1 MVEPPPP
8 PPPPEAAP
16 PPPPPE
22 PGRCPNCGAPHD
34 VYQEY
39 CLECGRRLPGAYV
52 GGRYAEVWRRD
63 SPIWLW
69 AALAAL
75 LLVALVSGAVVA
87 LAATDD
93 GKSSEPATSIPVV
106 STAPSTTS
114 TVGVVTTPPTITIN
128 SAHDDARDDDV
139 LDHDLRHDDVRD
151 DHHRQQRHLAA
162 VEGRLHR
169 RPQVGADEQRPLSGR
184 GRGRQGADE
193 RALAG
198 RDPQLLRLLEPEPG
212 LLRHVHRDL
221 RHGVPGE
228 RRPSQRAVERIPDCV
243 RARSIELA
251 RDVCNSASRE
261 VCNSLGGRVRMR
273 ARREIGRT

>member
-93 GKSSEPATSIPVV
+93 GKSSEPATSVPVV
-106 STAPSTTS
+106 SAPSTTS

-128 SAHDDARDDDV
+128 PPTTALGTTTFSTTTFGTTTFGTTTTGSNVTWPPSKDGFTVVLKSVPTSNGRSQAEAAADKARANG
-139 LDHDLRHDDVRD
+139 LS
-151 DHHRQQRHLAA
+151 
-162 VEGRLHR
+162 
-169 RPQVGADEQRPLSGR
+169 QVGILNSSDFSSLNPGYYVTFTGIYDTESQAN
-184 GRGRQGADE
+184 A
-193 RALAG
+193 AL
-198 RDPQLLRLLEPEPG
+198 QN
-212 LLRHVHRDL
+212 
-221 RHGVPGE
+221 
-228 RRPSQRAVERIPDCV
+228 
-243 RARSIELA
+243 ARSKGFPTA
-251 RDVCNSASRE
+251 YVRE
-261 VCNSLGGRVRMR
+261 VSN
-273 ARREIGRT
+273 

>member
-1 MVEPPPP
+1 VVEPPPP
-8 PPPPEAAP
+8 PPPAEAAP

-93 GKSSEPATSIPVV
+93 GKSSGPSTSIPVV
-106 STAPSTTS
+106 STAPSTS
-114 TVGVVTTPPTITIN
+114 TVGVTTPPTITIN
-128 SAHDDARDDDV
+128 PPTTTLGTTTFSTTTFGTTTFGTTTTGSNVTWPPSKDGFTVVLKSVPTSNGQSQAEAAADKARTNG
-139 LDHDLRHDDVRD
+139 LS
-151 DHHRQQRHLAA
+151 
-162 VEGRLHR
+162 
-169 RPQVGADEQRPLSGR
+169 QVGILNSSDFSSLNPGYYVTFTGIYDTESQAN
-184 GRGRQGADE
+184 A
-193 RALAG
+193 AL
-198 RDPQLLRLLEPEPG
+198 PN
-212 LLRHVHRDL
+212 
-221 RHGVPGE
+221 
-228 RRPSQRAVERIPDCV
+228 
-243 RARSIELA
+243 ARSKGFPTA
-251 RDVCNSASRE
+251 YVRE
-261 VCNSLGGRVRMR
+261 VSN
-273 ARREIGRT
+273 

>member
-1 MVEPPPP
+1 VVEPPPP

-16 PPPPPE
+16 SPPPPE

-93 GKSSEPATSIPVV
+93 GKNSEPASSIPVV
-106 STAPSTTS
+106 STAPSTTD
-114 TVGVVTTPPTITIN
+114 TVGVVTQPPTITIN
-128 SAHDDARDDDV
+128 PPTTTLSTTTFSTTTFGTTTFGTTTTTGSNVTWPPNKDGFTVVLKSVPTSNGRSQAESAANKARTNG
-139 LDHDLRHDDVRD
+139 LS
-151 DHHRQQRHLAA
+151 
-162 VEGRLHR
+162 
-169 RPQVGADEQRPLSGR
+169 QVGILNSSDFSSLNPGYYVTFTGIYDTESQAN
-184 GRGRQGADE
+184 A
-193 RALAG
+193 AL
-198 RDPQLLRLLEPEPG
+198 PN
-212 LLRHVHRDL
+212 
-221 RHGVPGE
+221 
-228 RRPSQRAVERIPDCV
+228 
-243 RARSIELA
+243 ARSKGFPTA
-251 RDVCNSASRE
+251 YARE
-261 VCNSLGGRVRMR
+261 VSN
-273 ARREIGRT
+273 

>member
-8 PPPPEAAP
+8 PPPSEAAP

-93 GKSSEPATSIPVV
+93 GKNSEPASSNPVV
-106 STAPSTTS
+106 STAPSTTD
-114 TVGVVTTPPTITIN
+114 TVGVVTQPPTITIN
-128 SAHDDARDDDV
+128 PPTTTLSTTTFSTTTFGTTTFGTTTTTGSNVTWPPNKDGFTVVLKSVPTSNGRSQAESAANKARTNG
-139 LDHDLRHDDVRD
+139 LS
-151 DHHRQQRHLAA
+151 
-162 VEGRLHR
+162 
-169 RPQVGADEQRPLSGR
+169 QVGILNSSDFSSLNPGYYVTFTGIYDTESQAN
-184 GRGRQGADE
+184 A
-193 RALAG
+193 AL
-198 RDPQLLRLLEPEPG
+198 PN
-212 LLRHVHRDL
+212 
-221 RHGVPGE
+221 
-228 RRPSQRAVERIPDCV
+228 
-243 RARSIELA
+243 ARSKGFPTA
-251 RDVCNSASRE
+251 YARE
-261 VCNSLGGRVRMR
+261 VSN
-273 ARREIGRT
+273 

>member
-1 MVEPPPP
+1 VVEPPPP

-52 GGRYAEVWRRD
+52 GGPYAEVWRRD

-93 GKSSEPATSIPVV
+93 GKNSQPASSIPVV
-106 STAPSTTS
+106 STAPSTTD
-114 TVGVVTTPPTITIN
+114 TVGVVTQPPTITIN
-128 SAHDDARDDDV
+128 PPTTTLSTTTFSTTTFGTTTFGTTTTTGSNVTWPPNKDGFTVVLKSVPTSNGRSQAESAANKARTNG
-139 LDHDLRHDDVRD
+139 LS
-151 DHHRQQRHLAA
+151 
-162 VEGRLHR
+162 
-169 RPQVGADEQRPLSGR
+169 QVGILNSSDFSSLNPGYYVTFTGIYDTESQAN
-184 GRGRQGADE
+184 A
-193 RALAG
+193 AL
-198 RDPQLLRLLEPEPG
+198 PN
-212 LLRHVHRDL
+212 
-221 RHGVPGE
+221 
-228 RRPSQRAVERIPDCV
+228 
-243 RARSIELA
+243 ARSKGFPTA
-251 RDVCNSASRE
+251 YVRE
-261 VCNSLGGRVRMR
+261 VSN
-273 ARREIGRT
+273 

>member
-128 SAHDDARDDDV
+128 PPTTTLGTTTFSTTTFGTTTFGTTTTGSNVTWPMSKDGFTVVLKSVPTSNGRSQAEAAADKARTNG
-139 LDHDLRHDDVRD
+139 LS
-151 DHHRQQRHLAA
+151 
-162 VEGRLHR
+162 
-169 RPQVGADEQRPLSGR
+169 QVGILNSSDFSSLNPGYYVTFTGIYDTESQAN
-184 GRGRQGADE
+184 A
-193 RALAG
+193 AL
-198 RDPQLLRLLEPEPG
+198 PN
-212 LLRHVHRDL
+212 
-221 RHGVPGE
+221 
-228 RRPSQRAVERIPDCV
+228 
-243 RARSIELA
+243 ARSKGFPTA
-251 RDVCNSASRE
+251 YVRE
-261 VCNSLGGRVRMR
+261 VSN
-273 ARREIGRT
+273 

>member
-39 CLECGRRLPGAYV
+39 CLECGRRLPGAFI
-52 GGRYAEVWRRD
+52 GGRSAEVWRRD

-128 SAHDDARDDDV
+128 PPTTTLGTTTFSTTTFGTTTFGTTTTGSNVTWPMSKDGFTVVLKSVPTSNGRSQAEAAADKARSNG
-139 LDHDLRHDDVRD
+139 LS
-151 DHHRQQRHLAA
+151 
-162 VEGRLHR
+162 
-169 RPQVGADEQRPLSGR
+169 QVGILNSSDFSSLNPGYYVTFTGIYDTESQAN
-184 GRGRQGADE
+184 A
-193 RALAG
+193 AL
-198 RDPQLLRLLEPEPG
+198 PN
-212 LLRHVHRDL
+212 
-221 RHGVPGE
+221 
-228 RRPSQRAVERIPDCV
+228 
-243 RARSIELA
+243 ARSKGFPTA
-251 RDVCNSASRE
+251 YVRE
-261 VCNSLGGRVRMR
+261 VSN
-273 ARREIGRT
+273 

>member
-1 MVEPPPP
+1 VVEPPPP

-16 PPPPPE
+16 PPPPPD

-39 CLECGRRLPGAYV
+39 CLECGRRLPGPDV

-93 GKSSEPATSIPVV
+93 GKSSEPGTSIPVV

-128 SAHDDARDDDV
+128 PPTTTLGTTTFSTTTFGTTTFGTTTTGSNVTWPPSKDGFTVVLKSVPTSNGRSQAEAAADKARTNG
-139 LDHDLRHDDVRD
+139 LS
-151 DHHRQQRHLAA
+151 
-162 VEGRLHR
+162 
-169 RPQVGADEQRPLSGR
+169 QVGILNSSDFSSLNPGYYVTFSGIYDSVS
-184 GRGRQGADE
+184 QANA
-193 RALAG
+193 AL
-198 RDPQLLRLLEPEPG
+198 PN
-212 LLRHVHRDL
+212 
-221 RHGVPGE
+221 
-228 RRPSQRAVERIPDCV
+228 
-243 RARSIELA
+243 ARSKGFPTA
-251 RDVCNSASRE
+251 YVRE
-261 VCNSLGGRVRMR
+261 VSN
-273 ARREIGRT
+273 

>member
-1 MVEPPPP
+1 VVEPPPP

-93 GKSSEPATSIPVV
+93 GKSSGPSTSIPVV

-128 SAHDDARDDDV
+128 PPTTTLGTTTFSTTTFGTTTFGTTTTGSNVTWPPSKDGFTVVLKSVPTSNGRSQAEAAADKARTNG
-139 LDHDLRHDDVRD
+139 LS
-151 DHHRQQRHLAA
+151 
-162 VEGRLHR
+162 
-169 RPQVGADEQRPLSGR
+169 QVGILNSSDFSSLNPGYYVTFTGIYDTESQAN
-184 GRGRQGADE
+184 A
-193 RALAG
+193 AL
-198 RDPQLLRLLEPEPG
+198 PN
-212 LLRHVHRDL
+212 
-221 RHGVPGE
+221 
-228 RRPSQRAVERIPDCV
+228 
-243 RARSIELA
+243 ARSKGFPTA
-251 RDVCNSASRE
+251 YMRE
-261 VCNSLGGRVRMR
+261 VSN
-273 ARREIGRT
+273 

>member
-93 GKSSEPATSIPVV
+93 GKNSEPASSIPVV
-106 STAPSTTS
+106 STAPSTTD
-114 TVGVVTTPPTITIN
+114 TVGVVTPTITITTPPTTTLSTTTFSTTTFGTTTYGTTTTTGSN
-128 SAHDDARDDDV
+128 VTWPPNKDGFTVVLKSVPTSNGRSQAESAANKARTNG
-139 LDHDLRHDDVRD
+139 LS
-151 DHHRQQRHLAA
+151 
-162 VEGRLHR
+162 
-169 RPQVGADEQRPLSGR
+169 QVGILNSSDFSSLNPGYYVTFTGIYDTESQAN
-184 GRGRQGADE
+184 A
-193 RALAG
+193 AL
-198 RDPQLLRLLEPEPG
+198 PN
-212 LLRHVHRDL
+212 
-221 RHGVPGE
+221 
-228 RRPSQRAVERIPDCV
+228 
-243 RARSIELA
+243 ARSKGFPTA
-251 RDVCNSASRE
+251 YVRE
-261 VCNSLGGRVRMR
+261 VSN
-273 ARREIGRT
+273 